1 MRCPYCAEEIQDA
14 AVLCRFCGARKEDDA
29 WQPPTVVPGPRAGA
43 AAPPAKPKGALTLKA
58 AGAMF
63 ACSALFDLISITTPV
78 PLFGA
83 MRGGAVAVIY
93 HALYVAL
100 LLALG
105 IGLWEGK
112 RWGYRFVFVA
122 TAFYTLERG
131 LFLLDEQGQR
141 AYLEFS
147 GASQLHD
154 LGLGDTEGLILEV
167 MTLTTAAMV
176 LSWWLFALYVRARR
190 DYFQA
195 GTSAGSPQSSPR
207 GREFAG

>member
-1 MRCPYCAEEIQDA
+1 MNINHITGIRALAALSSPDMRSDSMPATETA
-14 AVLCRFCGARKEDDA
+14 SGAD
-29 WQPPTVVPGPRAGA
+29 V
-43 AAPPAKPKGALTLKA
+43 
-58 AGAMF
+58 
-63 ACSALFDLISITTPV
+63 
-78 PLFGA
+78 

-195 GTSAGSPQSSPR
+195 GTSAG
-207 GREFAG
+207 